1 MGTWAAG
8 PFSNDAALDYV
19 GDAVDEICNTLDAFM
34 EAPAIDEGF
43 DEAFAAVA
51 LLNVLSQHTPAAP
64 PEPERVKEWQKA
76 MLECFDAEIDSMQPD
91 AAFKRDHRAA
101 LEKAFVDLL
110 DRSSK
115 FWKR

>member
-8 PFSNDAALDYV
+8 PFESDTALDYV
-19 GDAVDEICNTLDAFM
+19 GDVVDEICNTLDAFI

-43 DEAFAAVA
+43 DEAFASAA
-51 LLNVLSQHTPAAP
+51 LLLVLSQHTPAAP

-76 MLECFDAEIDSMQPD
+76 MLECFDAQIDSMQPE
-91 AAFKRDHRAA
+91 AAFKRDHRVT
-101 LEKAFVDLL
+101 LEKAFVDLIE
-110 DRSSK
+110 RSSK